1 MDRHA
6 HSDVVTADYR
16 CSMEVTLLL
25 THVLPRCHT
34 ASMSRVMA
42 VAKPRRRV
50 RTQPAAATAELLAAL
65 SYDVSRSHPS
75 GVRLFN
81 PLGGGR
87 ATRGK
92 PDTLHEQPRFYT
104 SR

>member
-65 SYDVSRSHPS
+65 SYDVSHPS
-75 GVRLFN
+75 GSSILLEAGERL
-81 PLGGGR
+81 
-87 ATRGK
+87 AESKTRYMN
-92 PDTLHEQPRFYT
+92 EQPRFYT